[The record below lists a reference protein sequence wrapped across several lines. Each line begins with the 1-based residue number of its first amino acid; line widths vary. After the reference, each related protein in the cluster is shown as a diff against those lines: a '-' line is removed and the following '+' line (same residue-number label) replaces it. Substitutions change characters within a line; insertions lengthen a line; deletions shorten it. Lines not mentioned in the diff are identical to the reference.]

1 MLTVRIKRP
10 PRPVAAT
17 ADLGGVGRAVLRL
30 RQVQVEVQPCLPAAG
45 GLCPSEDQAVS
56 PRLKSLLNSSTVA
69 GGTPTRRA
77 LARTCSGCDIPTSA
91 VVIPGEHRTNCKAR
105 SASHCNPRASA
116 TKAGRLR
123 ATWPWKSEALAISVI
138 PSSLAASITVF
149 TLPATVWLPR

>member
-1 MLTVRIKRP
+1 MTHGVTL
-10 PRPVAAT
+10 
-17 ADLGGVGRAVLRL
+17 DGVGNAALRLAPSWGAAVLRPY
-30 RQVQVEVQPCLPAAG
+30 EH
-45 GLCPSEDQAVS
+45 QAVS

-69 GGTPTRRA
+69 GGTPARRA

-123 ATWPWKSEALAISVI
+123 ATWPWKSE
-138 PSSLAASITVF
+138 
-149 TLPATVWLPR
+149 

>member
-10 PRPVAAT
+10 PRPAAAT

-77 LARTCSGCDIPTSA
+77 LARTCSVCDIPTSA
-91 VVIPGEHRTNCKAR
+91 AVIPGEERTNCKAR
-105 SASHCNPRASA
+105 SASLFKPSA
-116 TKAGRLR
+116 CATNEGKLR

-149 TLPATVWLPR
+149 AVPAIAW